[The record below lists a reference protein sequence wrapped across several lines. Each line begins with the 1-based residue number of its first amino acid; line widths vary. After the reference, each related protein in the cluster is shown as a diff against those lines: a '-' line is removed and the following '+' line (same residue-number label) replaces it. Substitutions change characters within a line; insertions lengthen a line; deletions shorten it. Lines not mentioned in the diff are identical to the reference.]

1 MLDCLEIIGKF
12 YVPDS
17 KACRILA
24 DHGARVSEKALRVAE
39 NLDLPFPA
47 RDFIRE
53 AAMLHDIGMIH
64 TDVPRL
70 GCHGNHPY
78 IAHGI
83 LGRLMLEK
91 IGLPRHAMVCERH
104 IGVGI
109 SAEDVVGQKLPVP
122 VRDMLPKSPEE
133 KIVCYADKFFSKNGR
148 AREKTPDEIV
158 RGLERFGLEKADI
171 FLSWLK
177 EFEGIGLWGWS

>member
-1 MLDCLEIIGKF
+1 MLNCLKIIGKF
-12 YVPDS
+12 YDPDS
-17 KACRILA
+17 KACKILA

-39 NLDLPFPA
+39 NLGLPSPD
-47 RDFIRE
+47 RDFVQE
-53 AAMLHDIGMIH
+53 ASMLHDIGMIH

-91 IGLPRHAMVCERH
+91 IGLPRHALVCERH

-109 SAEDVVGQKLPVP
+109 SAGDVVMQKLPIP
-122 VRDMLPKSPEE
+122 VRDMLPTTLEE
-133 KIVCYADKFFSKNGR
+133 KIVCYADKFFSKNGL
-148 AREKTPDEIV
+148 AREKTPDEIL
-158 RGLERFGLEKADI
+158 RSLGRFGREKTDI
-171 FLSWLK
+171 FLSWL
-177 EFEGIGLWGWS
+177 EDFEGIGFLNS